1 MNFVQLL
8 QLFLWFCFDIIGDTC
23 VGAKPSPEIC
33 TTKNILLSTESV
45 FIVEFSLKCDN
56 NAKVEKF

>member
-1 MNFVQLL
+1 MF
-8 QLFLWFCFDIIGDTC
+8 LFILTSGDTC
-23 VGAKPSPEIC
+23 VGAKPSPEIY

-56 NAKVEKF
+56 SAKVENC